1 MFFLFFIATISI
13 LDHQYHTTDKINYSI
28 IDCSRSLCI
37 RIKQIKIRSKIKKN
51 IYS

>member
-1 MFFLFFIATISI
+1 MFFCFLLQQFPSWTSI
-13 LDHQYHTTDKINYSI
+13 YHTTDKINYSI
-28 IDCSRSLCI
+28 IDCSRSFCI